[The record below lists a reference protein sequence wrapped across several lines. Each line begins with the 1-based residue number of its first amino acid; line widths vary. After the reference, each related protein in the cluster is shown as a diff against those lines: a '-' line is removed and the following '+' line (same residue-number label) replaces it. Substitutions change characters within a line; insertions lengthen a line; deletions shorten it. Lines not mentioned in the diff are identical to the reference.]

1 MEGTTLFFS
10 IVGAAAGLCG
20 MVLGIISF
28 FHSRFEVVHSFL
40 SAIEE
45 PAFTEARAAV
55 MNTNEEETID
65 LQKPHEAIVINF
77 FHHWGLLARKGYLPL
92 WVFDYGSGAGVI
104 RYYEILKDR
113 IETMRNT
120 HNDPSYASGFEWLY
134 NKMKKRKNHKL

>member
-1 MEGTTLFFS
+1 
-10 IVGAAAGLCG
+10 
-20 MVLGIISF
+20 
-28 FHSRFEVVHSFL
+28 
-40 SAIEE
+40 
-45 PAFTEARAAV
+45 

-65 LQKPHEAIVINF
+65 LLKPHEAIVINF